1 MKKLILFIPLI
12 LLIGCTNE
20 VEENKYA
27 YLEYKNELQSQ
38 EVFSEEEDIDFN
50 TYFNIIRED
59 TEIVN
64 YSVVINNPKINMH
77 KVKALL
83 IHDYVQEEVFP
94 SIGIMDD
101 TVNLSKD
108 SKDQI
113 ILKGK
118 IQTTDNISNVNFK
131 LYLEYIDDNN
141 QENKIYYKVT
151 RG

>member
-94 SIGIMDD
+94 SIGIMDE

>member
-64 YSVVINNPKINMH
+64 YSIVINNPKINMH